1 MNKEEFLKRL
11 EELLSDI
18 SEEERADALAF
29 YRSYFEDAGIG
40 NEASILEEL
49 ESPEKVAEVIKKDL
63 GVSEAADVETHEAD
77 VRGEKNETHTEGTSG
92 DGQNAKTRMDDPYM
106 NSLYGS
112 RTYGSGNYEQKN
124 TAYTGGTYGSQ
135 NTSGQIDIENL
146 KKENQKNKTEKTVL
160 WVILA
165 VLTSPVWI
173 TVAAV
178 LAAILVAILACVFAV
193 AVSIVAVMAALVITG
208 FVLAGIGVGYLFTK
222 GVAVGLG
229 LLGGGLLVL
238 ALGILAVWLV
248 VWCFGW
254 FVPWAVKGIVK
265 LCKKPFE
272 KRKEREA

>member
-1 MNKEEFLKRL
+1 
-11 EELLSDI
+11 
-18 SEEERADALAF
+18 
-29 YRSYFEDAGIG
+29 
-40 NEASILEEL
+40 
-49 ESPEKVAEVIKKDL
+49 
-63 GVSEAADVETHEAD
+63 
-77 VRGEKNETHTEGTSG
+77 
-92 DGQNAKTRMDDPYM
+92 M
-106 NSLYGS
+106 NSLYGGS
-112 RTYGSGNYEQKN
+112 TYGSGSYNQKN
-124 TAYTGGTYGSQ
+124 TAYAGGTYGSQ
-135 NTSGQIDIENL
+135 NTFGQIDIENL

-254 FVPWAVKGIVK
+254 FVPWAVKGIAE
-265 LCKKPFE
+265 LCKKAFGKT
-272 KRKEREA
+272 KRGV

>member
-11 EELLSDI
+11 EQLLSDI

-49 ESPEKVAEVIKKDL
+49 ESPGKVAEVIKKDL
-63 GVSEAADVETHEAD
+63 GVSETADAETHEAD
-77 VRGEKNETHTEGTSG
+77 VRGEKVEAHTEETSG
-92 DGQNAKTRMDDPYM
+92 NGQKTETGTDDPYM

-112 RTYGSGNYEQKN
+112 STYGSGSYNQKN
-124 TAYTGGTYGSQ
+124 TAYAGGTYGSQ
-135 NTSGQIDIENL
+135 NASGQTDMEKL

-165 VLTSPVWI
+165 VLTSPIWI

-178 LAAILVAILACVFAV
+178 LVAILVAILACVFAV
-193 AVSIVAVMAALVITG
+193 AVSIVAVMAALVIIG
-208 FVLAGIGVGYLFTK
+208 FVLAGVGIGYLFTK

-238 ALGILAVWLV
+238 ALGVLAVWLV

>member
-1 MNKEEFLKRL
+1 M
-11 EELLSDI
+11 LSDI

-77 VRGEKNETHTEGTSG
+77 VRGEKVEAHTEETSG
-92 DGQNAKTRMDDPYM
+92 NGQKTETGTDDPYM

-112 RTYGSGNYEQKN
+112 STYGSGNYEQKN
-124 TAYTGGTYGSQ
+124 TAYTGRTYGSQ

-178 LAAILVAILACVFAV
+178 LAAILVAVFSVCVCSV
-193 AVSIVAVMAALVITG
+193 GQHCGGDGGVSDHRIC
-208 FVLAGIGVGYLFTK
+208 IGRH
-222 GVAVGLG
+222 
-229 LLGGGLLVL
+229 
-238 ALGILAVWLV
+238 
-248 VWCFGW
+248 WCRISFHKRRGSRSWTVRRWTFGSC
-254 FVPWAVKGIVK
+254 A
-265 LCKKPFE
+265 
-272 KRKEREA
+272 

>member
-77 VRGEKNETHTEGTSG
+77 VRGEKVEAHTEETSG
-92 DGQNAKTRMDDPYM
+92 NGQKTETGTDDPYM

-112 RTYGSGNYEQKN
+112 STYGSGSYNQKN
-124 TAYTGGTYGSQ
+124 TAYAGGTYGSQ
-135 NTSGQIDIENL
+135 NASGQTDMEKL

-165 VLTSPVWI
+165 VLTSPIWI

-178 LAAILVAILACVFAV
+178 LAAMMTAFIH
-193 AVSIVAVMAALVITG
+193 
-208 FVLAGIGVGYLFTK
+208 
-222 GVAVGLG
+222 
-229 LLGGGLLVL
+229 
-238 ALGILAVWLV
+238 
-248 VWCFGW
+248 
-254 FVPWAVKGIVK
+254 
-265 LCKKPFE
+265 
-272 KRKEREA
+272 

>member
-1 MNKEEFLKRL
+1 M
-11 EELLSDI
+11 
-18 SEEERADALAF
+18 
-29 YRSYFEDAGIG
+29 
-40 NEASILEEL
+40 
-49 ESPEKVAEVIKKDL
+49 
-63 GVSEAADVETHEAD
+63 
-77 VRGEKNETHTEGTSG
+77 
-92 DGQNAKTRMDDPYM
+92 
-106 NSLYGS
+106 
-112 RTYGSGNYEQKN
+112 
-124 TAYTGGTYGSQ
+124 
-135 NTSGQIDIENL
+135 
-146 KKENQKNKTEKTVL
+146 
-160 WVILA
+160 ILA

>member
-18 SEEERADALAF
+18 SEEERADALTF

-49 ESPEKVAEVIKKDL
+49 ESPEKVAEVI
-63 GVSEAADVETHEAD
+63 EAADVETHEAD
-77 VRGEKNETHTEGTSG
+77 VRGEKVEAHTEETSG
-92 DGQNAKTRMDDPYM
+92 NGQKTETGTDDPYM
-106 NSLYGS
+106 NSLYGGS
-112 RTYGSGNYEQKN
+112 TYGSGSYNQKN
-124 TAYTGGTYGSQ
+124 TAYAGGTYGSQ
-135 NTSGQIDIENL
+135 NTSGQIDMEKL

>member
-1 MNKEEFLKRL
+1 M
-11 EELLSDI
+11 
-18 SEEERADALAF
+18 
-29 YRSYFEDAGIG
+29 RS
-40 NEASILEEL
+40 
-49 ESPEKVAEVIKKDL
+49 
-63 GVSEAADVETHEAD
+63 
-77 VRGEKNETHTEGTSG
+77 EKNETHTEGTSG

-112 RTYGSGNYEQKN
+112 STYGSGNYEQKN

-178 LAAILVAILACVFAV
+178 LVAILVAVLACVFAV

-222 GVAVGLG
+222 RRGSRSWTVRRWTFGSCAWSTCSVGLWYGALAG
-229 LLGGGLLVL
+229 LSHGQ
-238 ALGILAVWLV
+238 
-248 VWCFGW
+248 
-254 FVPWAVKGIVK
+254 
-265 LCKKPFE
+265 
-272 KRKEREA
+272 

>member
-11 EELLSDI
+11 EQLLSDI

-77 VRGEKNETHTEGTSG
+77 VRGEKVEAHTEETTGNGQKTETGT
-92 DGQNAKTRMDDPYM
+92 DDPYM

-112 RTYGSGNYEQKN
+112 STYGSGSYNQKN
-124 TAYTGGTYGSQ
+124 TAYAGGTYGSQ
-135 NTSGQIDIENL
+135 NASGQTDMENL

-208 FVLAGIGVGYLFTK
+208 FILAGVGIGCIFTK
-222 GVAVGLG
+222 GVAVGFG
-229 LLGGGLLVL
+229 MLGGGLLVL
-238 ALGILAVWLV
+238 ALGALAVWLT

-254 FVPWAVKGIVK
+254 FVPWAVKVIVK
-265 LCKKPFE
+265 LYKKPFE
-272 KRKEREA
+272 KKKEREA

>member
-1 MNKEEFLKRL
+1 M
-11 EELLSDI
+11 
-18 SEEERADALAF
+18 
-29 YRSYFEDAGIG
+29 
-40 NEASILEEL
+40 
-49 ESPEKVAEVIKKDL
+49 IKKDL

-77 VRGEKNETHTEGTSG
+77 VRGEKVEAHTEETSG
-92 DGQNAKTRMDDPYM
+92 NGQKTETGTDDPYM
-106 NSLYGS
+106 NSLYGGS
-112 RTYGSGNYEQKN
+112 TYGSGSYNQKN
-124 TAYTGGTYGSQ
+124 TAYAGGTYGSQ
-135 NTSGQIDIENL
+135 NTSGQIDMEKL
-146 KKENQKNKTEKTVL
+146 KKEKQKNKTEKTVL

>member
-63 GVSEAADVETHEAD
+63 GASEAADAETPEAD
-77 VRGEKNETHTEGTSG
+77 VRSEKNETHTEGTYR
-92 DGQNAKTRMDDPYM
+92 DGQNAKTRTDDPYM

-112 RTYGSGNYEQKN
+112 STYGSGNYKQKN
-124 TAYTGGTYGSQ
+124 TTYGSQ

-173 TVAAV
+173 TVVAV

-208 FVLAGIGVGYLFTK
+208 FVLAGVGIGYLFTK

-238 ALGILAVWLV
+238 ALGVLAVWLV

>member
-1 MNKEEFLKRL
+1 MENRNTK
-11 EELLSDI
+11 
-18 SEEERADALAF
+18 
-29 YRSYFEDAGIG
+29 
-40 NEASILEEL
+40 IL
-49 ESPEKVAEVIKKDL
+49 
-63 GVSEAADVETHEAD
+63 
-77 VRGEKNETHTEGTSG
+77 
-92 DGQNAKTRMDDPYM
+92 
-106 NSLYGS
+106 
-112 RTYGSGNYEQKN
+112 
-124 TAYTGGTYGSQ
+124 
-135 NTSGQIDIENL
+135 ENL

-178 LAAILVAILACVFAV
+178 LVAILVAILACVFAV

-238 ALGILAVWLV
+238 ALGVLAVWLV

-254 FVPWAVKGIVK
+254 FVPWAVKGIAE
-265 LCKKPFE
+265 LCKKAFGKT
-272 KRKEREA
+272 KRGV

>member
-63 GVSEAADVETHEAD
+63 GVSETAGSETNEAD
-77 VRGEKNETHTEGTSG
+77 VCGEKAGAHTEETSG
-92 DGQNAKTRMDDPYM
+92 NGQKTETGTDDPYM
-106 NSLYGS
+106 NRLYGNS
-112 RTYGSGNYEQKN
+112 TYNQKN
-124 TAYTGGTYGSQ
+124 TTYAGGAYGSQ
-135 NTSGQIDIENL
+135 NASGQTNIENL

-165 VLTSPVWI
+165 VLTSPIWI

-178 LAAILVAILACVFAV
+178 LAAILVAILACVLAV

-208 FVLAGIGVGYLFTK
+208 FVLAGVGIGYLFTK

-238 ALGILAVWLV
+238 ALGVLAVWLV